1 MDNKNIC
8 ILTFP
13 ISKSGIV
20 PLSNLVDIL
29 YPLSSNLYLI
39 TGNEGYTFFEDYTKI
54 HVHGINHQSGKNS
67 IERIGKYLVTQIKMS
82 YTILKLWNK
91 IDIYILF
98 IGSEGLIF
106 PILAIKLLCKKAV
119 LAPADYTVKFN
130 TDFFSRCLLKIIKIN
145 WLLCNKIVLHS
156 SILITQWDLGCYA
169 YKINIGHEYFL
180 DFNKF
185 KLIKNF
191 DSRINVIGYIGRLN
205 KEKGILNFVESI
217 PKILCQMNNLKF
229 FIAGDG
235 PLLGEI
241 ENYLILHNLKNK
253 VQLLG
258 WIPHDKL
265 PDHLNELKLLV
276 IPSYTES
283 GPIIALESM
292 ACGTPIV
299 ATKVGH
305 ILNMIKDE
313 ENGFIMDNNSPEC
326 ISKNILRALTSP
338 NINKIILNAQN
349 FVKNE
354 FTYDVAIEK
363 YKKIIEDL

>member
-1 MDNKNIC
+1 M
-8 ILTFP
+8 
-13 ISKSGIV
+13 
-20 PLSNLVDIL
+20 
-29 YPLSSNLYLI
+29 
-39 TGNEGYTFFEDYTKI
+39 
-54 HVHGINHQSGKNS
+54 
-67 IERIGKYLVTQIKMS
+67 
-82 YTILKLWNK
+82 
-91 IDIYILF
+91 
-98 IGSEGLIF
+98 
-106 PILAIKLLCKKAV
+106 
-119 LAPADYTVKFN
+119 
-130 TDFFSRCLLKIIKIN
+130 
-145 WLLCNKIVLHS
+145 
-156 SILITQWDLGCYA
+156 
-169 YKINIGHEYFL
+169 

-185 KLIKNF
+185 KLIKNY

-205 KEKGILNFVESI
+205 KEKGILNFVDSI

-326 ISKNILRALTSP
+326 ISKYILRALTSP